1 MAGSASI
8 GGLASGLDTATII
21 SQLMQLEAIP
31 QSRLQTQVSTHET
44 ALKTMQELNA
54 KVAAL
59 VTKAEALAKPDG
71 WSPVTSTSSSEK
83 VVVTTGPGA
92 TATSLSFSVLSTAKA
107 HAVSFTQPAGLAD
120 VVTGTGTKVTVDL
133 FDGKGPQEL
142 ETGDGT
148 LRGLVDAVNGWGKG
162 LRATTLNLGDGTYRL
177 RIESAATGTASKF
190 ELKTVGDAGNLGEG
204 VATVTGADAEI
215 QVGTDKIKS
224 ASNTFTD
231 LLPGVNVTLA
241 ADAPAGAVTI
251 GLATDAKKMTASVK
265 ELVDAVNG
273 VLADIDKAT
282 KAGIAGAKAGPLVGD
297 STLRSV
303 RDQLLD
309 TLYSTSGGS
318 LVSAGIEVDKYG
330 KLTFD
335 EAQFTKSYEAD
346 PVATAAYFTKAAGAT
361 GFADRL
367 ATTAKAASDPYDGLL
382 SSSLKGRQS
391 TIDRLQDSIENWDI
405 KLELRRTTLTRQFT
419 ALETAL
425 SRMNSQSS
433 WLAGQISS
441 LTPSSS

>member
-1 MAGSASI
+1 VPNASI

-21 SQLMQLEAIP
+21 SQLMSLEAVP
-31 QSRLQTQVSTHET
+31 QSRLKTQVSTQET
-44 ALKTMQELNA
+44 ALKTMQDLNA
-54 KVAAL
+54 KVVAL
-59 VTKAEALAKPDG
+59 VAKAEALSKPDG
-71 WSPVTSTSSSEK
+71 WSPVTTTSSSEK
-83 VVVTTGPGA
+83 VAVTTGAGA
-92 TATSLSFSVLSTAKA
+92 TSTSLSFSVVTTAKA
-107 HAVSFTQPAGLAD
+107 HTVSFTKPAALSD

-133 FDGKGPQEL
+133 FDGNGPQDL
-142 ETGDGT
+142 DTGDGT
-148 LRGLVDAVNGWGKG
+148 LKGLVDAVNGWGKG

-190 ELKTVGDAGNLGEG
+190 ELKTIGDSGQLGEG
-204 VATVTGADAEI
+204 LPTVTGADAEI
-215 QVGTDKIKS
+215 EVGTDRIKS
-224 ASNTFTD
+224 PSNTFAE
-231 LLPGVNVTLA
+231 LLPGVSVTLA

-251 GLATDAKKMTASVK
+251 NLATDAKKMSDSVK

-282 KAGIAGAKAGPLVGD
+282 KSSGGTKGGPLAGD
-297 STLRSV
+297 STLRGV
-303 RDQLLD
+303 RDQLLA
-309 TLYSTSGGS
+309 TLYSATGGS
-318 LVSAGIEVDKYG
+318 LAPTGIELDKYG

-335 EAQFTKSYEAD
+335 ETQFKKAYEAD
-346 PVATAAYFTKAAGAT
+346 PVTTAAYFTKAESAT

-367 ATTAKAASDPYDGLL
+367 ATTAKAASDPYDGVI
-382 SSSLKGRQS
+382 STSITGRQT
-391 TIDRLQDSIENWDI
+391 TIDRLQDSIDSWDI